1 MRDIE
6 FMLYEWLNVD
16 ELVRWPRYSEHS
28 RDNFDEFLNVA
39 HQVAERYFADHNSR
53 ADREPPRLEGGR
65 VRILPEVE
73 SALMAFAAAGLTSAT
88 MDTAL
93 GGVQMPHVIHRAC
106 FAWMQGANISTA
118 GYALLSI
125 AGANLILSHGSADQI
140 DLYVRPMAL
149 GRFFATMCLSEPQ
162 AGSSLG
168 DVTTLASPDAHGNYR
183 IRGTKMWI
191 SGGDHEMGENIVH
204 LVLARTPGSPPGTK
218 GLSLFIVP
226 KYLVTGTGER
236 GQRNDVVLAGL
247 NHKMGNRG
255 TVNAVLA
262 FGDGAHEPLG
272 SGGAIGYLIG
282 AENSGL
288 TYMFRMMNEAR
299 IGVGAGAAALGY
311 TSYLHALDYAKTR
324 PQGRLPGS
332 KNAALAQVPII
343 RHPDVRRMLMA
354 SKAYVEGALGLVLL
368 TARLFDESVAAP
380 DEARRTAASRL
391 LGVLTPVVK
400 SWPAQWCLAA
410 NDHAIQ
416 VHGGYGYT
424 IDYPLEQFYRDNRL
438 NAIHEGTN
446 GIQALDLL
454 GRKVVEDEGAG
465 LACLVAAIRAT
476 TSSAPAGQ
484 FGDWAR
490 QLDDAI
496 GRVETVTQKLWRD
509 GDAARALAAAS
520 IYLEAFGHIVIA
532 WIWLQQA
539 MAAGA
544 TAGPFYDGKR
554 AAARYFFVYELP
566 RAMTQLDS
574 MEDARD
580 LFLSL
585 DHDIL

>member
-16 ELVRWPRYSEHS
+16 ELARWPRYSEHS
-28 RDNFDEFLNVA
+28 REGFDEFLNVA

-53 ADREPPRLEGGR
+53 ADREPPRMEGGR

-73 SALMAFAAAGLTSAT
+73 SALKAFAAAGLTSAT
-88 MDTAL
+88 MDNAL
-93 GGVQMPHVIHRAC
+93 GGVQLPQVIHRAC

-125 AGANLILSHGSADQI
+125 AGANLILSQGSADQI
-140 DLYVRPMAL
+140 DRYVRPLAQ

-204 LVLARTPGSPPGTK
+204 LVLARTPESPPGTK

-226 KYLVTGTGER
+226 KYLVTETGER

-262 FGDGAHEPLG
+262 FGDGVHEPLG

-288 TYMFRMMNEAR
+288 TYMFHMMNEAR

-324 PQGRLPGS
+324 PQGRLPGA
-332 KNAALAQVPII
+332 KNAGLPQVPII
-343 RHPDVRRMLMA
+343 RHPDIRRMLLA

-368 TARLFDESVAAP
+368 TARIFDESVAAP
-380 DEARRTAASRL
+380 DEARRTAAGRL

-410 NDHAIQ
+410 NDYAIQ

-454 GRKVVEDEGAG
+454 GRKVVADEGAG

-476 TSSAPAGQ
+476 TSSAPVGQ
-484 FGDWAR
+484 FSDWAR

-509 GDAARALAAAS
+509 GEATRALAAAS
-520 IYLEAFGHIVIA
+520 IYLEAFGHVVIA

-539 MAAGA
+539 MAAGV

-554 AAARYFFVYELP
+554 AAAKYFFAHELP

-574 MEDARD
+574 VEDARD

>member
-1 MRDIE
+1 
-6 FMLYEWLNVD
+6 
-16 ELVRWPRYSEHS
+16 
-28 RDNFDEFLNVA
+28 
-39 HQVAERYFADHNSR
+39 
-53 ADREPPRLEGGR
+53 
-65 VRILPEVE
+65 
-73 SALMAFAAAGLTSAT
+73 
-88 MDTAL
+88 
-93 GGVQMPHVIHRAC
+93 
-106 FAWMQGANISTA
+106 
-118 GYALLSI
+118 
-125 AGANLILSHGSADQI
+125 
-140 DLYVRPMAL
+140 
-149 GRFFATMCLSEPQ
+149 
-162 AGSSLG
+162 
-168 DVTTLASPDAHGNYR
+168 
-183 IRGTKMWI
+183 
-191 SGGDHEMGENIVH
+191 MGENIVH

-226 KYLVTGTGER
+226 KYLVTETGER

-288 TYMFRMMNEAR
+288 TYMFHMMNEAR

-324 PQGRLPGS
+324 PQGRLPGA
-332 KNAALAQVPII
+332 KNAGLPPVPII
-343 RHPDVRRMLMA
+343 RHPDVRRMLLA

-380 DEARRTAASRL
+380 DEARRTAAARL

-410 NDHAIQ
+410 NDYAIQ

-454 GRKVVEDEGAG
+454 GRKVVADEGAG
-465 LACLVAAIRAT
+465 LACLVAAIHAT
-476 TSSAPAGQ
+476 TSSAPVGQ

-496 GRVETVTQKLWRD
+496 GRVEIVTQKLWRD
-509 GDAARALAAAS
+509 DAAARALAAAS
-520 IYLEAFGHIVIA
+520 IYLEAFGHVVIA

-539 MAAGA
+539 MSAGV
-544 TAGPFYDGKR
+544 TPGPFYDGKR
-554 AAARYFFVYELP
+554 TAAKYFFAHELP

-574 MEDARD
+574 TEDASD

-585 DHDIL
+585 DHDIF

>member
-6 FMLYEWLNVD
+6 FMLYEWLNVE
-16 ELVRWPRYSEHS
+16 ELTRWPSYADHS
-28 RDNFDEFLNVA
+28 RDGFDAFLHVA
-39 HQVAERYFADHNSR
+39 GQIAERDFADHNAR
-53 ADREPPRLEGGR
+53 ADREPPRIEDGR
-65 VRILPEVE
+65 VRMLPEVE
-73 SALMAFAAAGLTSAT
+73 SALRAFAEAGLASAT
-88 MDTAL
+88 MDHGL
-93 GGVQMPHVIHRAC
+93 GGVRMPQVIHRAC
-106 FAWMQGANISTA
+106 FAWMQAANISTA
-118 GYALLSI
+118 GYALLSM
-125 AGANLILSHGSADQI
+125 AAANLILAHGSADQI
-140 DLYVRPMAL
+140 DTYARPLAE
-149 GRFFATMCLSEPQ
+149 GRFFGTMCLSEPQ

-168 DVTTLASPDAHGNYR
+168 DISTLATRDADGGYR

-191 SGGDHEMGENIVH
+191 SAGDHEMGENIVH
-204 LVLARTPGSPPGTK
+204 LVLARTPGAPPGAK

-226 KYLVTGTGER
+226 KYLVTGNGER

-262 FGDGAHEPLG
+262 FGDAVHEPLG
-272 SGGAIGYLIG
+272 SGGAIGYLVG
-282 AENSGL
+282 EENSGL
-288 TYMFRMMNEAR
+288 GYMFHMMNEAR
-299 IGVGAGAAALGY
+299 IGVGAGATALGY
-311 TSYLHALDYAKTR
+311 TAYLHALDYAEGR
-324 PQGRLPGS
+324 AQGRLTGA
-332 KNAALAQVPII
+332 KDARLAQVPII

-368 TARLFDESVAAP
+368 AARLSDESVAAP
-380 DEARRTAASRL
+380 DEARRAAASRL
-391 LGVLTPVVK
+391 LDVLTPVVK

-410 NDHAIQ
+410 NDLAIQ

-424 IDYPLEQFYRDNRL
+424 IDYPVEQFYRDNRL

-476 TSSAPAGQ
+476 TSSAAGGR
-484 FGDWAR
+484 FADWAR
-490 QLDDAI
+490 RLDDAI
-496 GRVETVTQKLWRD
+496 GRVETVTRKLWQD

-520 IYLEAFGHIVIA
+520 IYLEAFGHVVIA

-539 MAAGA
+539 LAAGT

-554 AAARYFFVYELP
+554 AAARYFFSCELP
-566 RAMTQLDS
+566 RVTTQLDS
-574 MEDARD
+574 LGDAGD
-580 LFLSL
+580 MFLSL